1 MIEIDVENILH
12 SKNILAPYT
21 NEGLLDDDYEEYEE
35 QVEMNDGRIKH
46 LYFPVAFSTNQ
57 LIQLSNK
64 RDILVVDSTYKI
76 IFQGYPIMIAGTV
89 DFDKHIHPLAVA
101 ILK

>member
-1 MIEIDVENILH
+1 MIESDVENILH

-21 NEGLLDDDYEEYEE
+21 NEGLSEDDDEEYEE
-35 QVEMNDGRIKH
+35 QVEMNDGRIKR
-46 LYFPVAFSTNQ
+46 FP
-57 LIQLSNK
+57 L
-64 RDILVVDSTYKI
+64 
-76 IFQGYPIMIAGTV
+76 MIAGTV